1 MEERTLHPPGTTD
14 EQPVV
19 TGPPAAGTGSQVP
32 LPFDDE
38 AEHPIPF
45 ALTAR
50 ARRTVAP
57 HAVPPLR
64 VVPEPGGSPV
74 DVSGA
79 SDAPVV
85 VDDDPS
91 DTRPARARA
100 LRRAG
105 VERTEIA
112 AQLGVDELLVR
123 AWTGDVVAPRR
134 TSRAAV
140 ATGLRP
146 VPDRGRAEERA
157 EERAAADRQR
167 RLAAGDARD
176 RLRHDPG
183 LAAGLGVLAGV
194 AELTDGA
201 VTVTTRDPRLARTV
215 VRWLVDV
222 LGADPGSVRLVLRV
236 GPRAAGD
243 LARHRW
249 GQALELAPERIRTT
263 RAGAPPEDDGVEG
276 VLRIVDA
283 DLAARAAGWCDALLD
298 DTLVADPAF

>member
-1 MEERTLHPPGTTD
+1 MEERTPHPPGTSDNAPTIAASAA
-14 EQPVV
+14 
-19 TGPPAAGTGSQVP
+19 PPAAGTGAQVP

-57 HAVPPLR
+57 HALPTLR
-64 VVPEPGGSPV
+64 VVPGSTDALREDGSHGGEGAIAV
-74 DVSGA
+74 DE
-79 SDAPVV
+79 
-85 VDDDPS
+85 DPS

-105 VERTEIA
+105 VDRTDIA
-112 AQLGVDELLVR
+112 TQLGVDELLVR
-123 AWTGDVVAPRR
+123 AWTGGVVAPRH
-134 TSRAAV
+134 AARSA
-140 ATGLRP
+140 ATVTLQP
-146 VPDRGRAEERA
+146 VPERDRAEEQT
-157 EERAAADRQR
+157 AADRRRQR
-167 RLAAGDARD
+167 AADDARD
-176 RLRHDPG
+176 RLRSDPH

-194 AELTDGA
+194 AEIAGGA

-222 LGADPGSVRLVLRV
+222 LGADPRSVRLVLRV

-249 GQALELAPERIRTT
+249 GQALALAPERIRTT
-263 RAGAPPEDDGVEG
+263 RAGAPPEDDAVEG

-283 DLAARAAGWCDALLD
+283 DLAATAAGWCDALLD
-298 DTLVADPAF
+298 DALVADPAF